1 MTLTATAS
9 SVLGDLPR
17 YAAGKAIDGDPKTSW
32 QEGKAQEKNQWIEVA
47 FDSARADTLVIRN
60 GAQASAAQY
69 NGNRRPKDV
78 IVKVGGKSIPF
89 RLKDT
94 MKAQQIDLGGVTGA
108 TSLRITIVSTY
119 AGQATTA
126 PNTPSDNAAVSEVSV
141 LGVPGG

>member
-1 MTLTATAS
+1 M
-9 SVLGDLPR
+9 
-17 YAAGKAIDGDPKTSW
+17 
-32 QEGKAQEKNQWIEVA
+32 A

-69 NGNRRPKDV
+69 KGNRRPKDI
-78 IVKVGGKSIPF
+78 IVKAGGKSIPF

-108 TSLRITIVSTY
+108 TSVRMTIVSTY
-119 AGQATTA
+119 AGEATTA
-126 PNTPSDNAAVSEVSV
+126 PNTPSDNAAVSEISV